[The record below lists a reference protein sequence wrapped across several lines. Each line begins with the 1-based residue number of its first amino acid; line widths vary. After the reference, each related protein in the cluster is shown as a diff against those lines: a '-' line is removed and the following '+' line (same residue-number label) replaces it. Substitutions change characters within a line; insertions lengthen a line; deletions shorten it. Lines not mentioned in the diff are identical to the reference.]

1 MPAQPGR
8 PTDLIETA
16 AAVENPLAGQ
26 GMVVLDIGG
35 EIGAL
40 IVTAP
45 AALAG
50 AEIEICPAGARA
62 NIPDEGVGWWSGEW
76 RGHSPAHFHSHSGG
90 HQHQHEAGPAW
101 PHVAVLGRPTGDGIA
116 YGAVYPGLRAGSYEL
131 WLRDGDAAPAFFVEV
146 LGAQVTSVE
155 WPAMAL
161 EPTR

>member
-1 MPAQPGR
+1 MSTQSSGPN
-8 PTDLIETA
+8 ETLA
-16 AAVENPLAGQ
+16 TGAAVENPQAGQ

-35 EIGAL
+35 DIGAL

-76 RGHSPAHFHSHSGG
+76 RGHSPAHSHAGG
-90 HQHQHEAGPAW
+90 HTHQHDAGPAW

-131 WLRDGDAAPAFFVEV
+131 CLRDGDAEPALFVEV

-161 EPTR
+161 EPSR